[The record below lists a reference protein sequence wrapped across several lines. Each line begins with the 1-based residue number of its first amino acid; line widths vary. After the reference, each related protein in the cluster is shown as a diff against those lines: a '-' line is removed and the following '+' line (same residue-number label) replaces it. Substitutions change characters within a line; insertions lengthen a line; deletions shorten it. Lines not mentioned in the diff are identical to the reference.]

1 MTMLICGNSRMGS
14 DSGGGGGEEEEE
26 KEKRGGGDGRF
37 IQKQK

>member
-1 MTMLICGNSRMGS
+1 MLICGNSRMGS